1 MALLSDD
8 QDLKIAYFRIET
20 GGNGDYYPQI
30 YYIDENGLY
39 HSVGTRV
46 AMSGGNA
53 PTDVK
58 LAVVELYRAL
68 EKHGLNNRPQDDDYE
83 SLIIKYK

>member
-8 QDLKIAYFRIET
+8 QDIQIALFRIET

-30 YYIDENGLY
+30 FYKDSEGLN
-39 HSVGTRV
+39 HTVGVRI

-58 LAVVELYRAL
+58 LAVADLYRAL
-68 EKHGLNNRPQDDDYE
+68 EKHGLNEHPINEPEKWD
-83 SLIIKYK
+83 L